1 MNAILELE
9 ISPQQE
15 RLLKKMLTAMN
26 ITFKSQFVE
35 KNEPYSEKEIVEQTK
50 SPKPRKKSNLMT
62 EIQAIDIPVGK
73 YVVTR
78 DDIYESCI

>member
-1 MNAILELE
+1 MNTILELE

-15 RLLKKMLTAMN
+15 RLLKEMLTAMN

-35 KNEPYSEKEIVEQTK
+35 KNELYSEKEIGEQTK
-50 SPKPRKKSNLMT
+50 IPKPRKEINLMT

-73 YVVTR
+73 YVITR